1 MIVRQILLTS
11 QVIHNARVNND
22 CFLDQLLEVFD
33 QSLEVFLH
41 FPPSPTSLTPKA
53 SSKCGA
59 NVANTT
65 FALDLHGSGKS
76 GANVAF
82 TYSFGPDLLTFAL
95 CKYGANPFFQP
106 VLLPYTQMIFLF
118 LQMHL

>member
-1 MIVRQILLTS
+1 MFKQI
-11 QVIHNARVNND
+11 
-22 CFLDQLLEVFD
+22 
-33 QSLEVFLH
+33 
-41 FPPSPTSLTPKA
+41 LTPKA

-65 FALDLHGSGKS
+65 FALDLHEGGKS

-95 CKYGANPFFQP
+95 RKYGANPFFHP

>member
-1 MIVRQILLTS
+1 MPELTTLFS
-11 QVIHNARVNND
+11 RPVTGSIWPVTGSIPP
-22 CFLDQLLEVFD
+22 F
-33 QSLEVFLH
+33 S
-41 FPPSPTSLTPKA
+41 PSPTSLTPKA

-65 FALDLHGSGKS
+65 FALDLHGGGKS

-95 CKYGANPFFQP
+95 CKYGANPFFHP
-106 VLLPYTQMIFLF
+106 VLLPYTQTIFLF